1 MQIIHH
7 LYNQAVEIINNNP
20 YGNGTCLFTNSGSA
34 ARKFTNDV
42 DVGQI
47 GINVPIPVPLPMF
60 SFTGSRGSFRG
71 DLNFYGKA
79 VSVFSYSKLCSKYIN
94 SQLQLSYNLTMTIL
108 PKALRHPG
116 ENFQI
121 WLKFDTCSLGKSLG
135 MAIHF

>member
-79 VSVFSYSKLCSKYIN
+79 VSVSSYSKLCSKYIN
-94 SQLQLSYNLTMTIL
+94 SQLQLSYNLTMSIL
-108 PKALRHPG
+108 PKALRQPG

-121 WLKFDTCSLGKSLG
+121 WHLLKFE
-135 MAIHF
+135 I